1 MAESQFAL
9 LDHRAVLAIAGDDR
23 RTFLQG
29 LITNDIARV
38 TGATTAYAA
47 LLTPQGKFLHD
58 MFIGEMG
65 DTLLIEAEA
74 ARLTDLRTR
83 LSRFRLRAKVT
94 LAEVDDFAVAAAFGP
109 GAPAL
114 GVPALGVPALGV
126 PALLGLPGDAGSAA
140 PFAGGVA
147 GVDPRLAEAGVRIWA
162 PRDGLADVLTRMG
175 LAQGTARD
183 YDRHRL
189 ALGLPDG
196 SRDMVVEKSLPL
208 ECGFEELNGV
218 DFKKGCYMGQELT
231 ARTKYRG
238 LVKKRLMPVRI
249 DGGPPPDPGTPIMH
263 GDREAGEMR
272 SGADGTAIA
281 LIRLEYL
288 AETAS
293 FTAGDTRVIPWR
305 PSWLRLPDPS

>member
-38 TGATTAYAA
+38 TAATTAYAA

-83 LSRFRLRAKVT
+83 LSRFKLRAKVT

-109 GAPAL
+109 
-114 GVPALGVPALGV
+114 GV

-147 GVDPRLAEAGVRIWA
+147 SVDPRLAEAGVRIWA

-249 DGGPPPDPGTPIMH
+249 EGGPPPEPGTPIMH

-272 SGADGTAIA
+272 SGADGAAIA

-293 FTAGDTRVIPWR
+293 FTAGNTRVIPWR